1 MSAELL
7 NALDQL
13 EKEKGISKEVIICAI
28 EEALNASYGKNLETP
43 ADTRVEYN
51 RENGQIKLYARK
63 TVVEEVTDENRQ
75 LSLAEARTIDP
86 EFELD
91 DVAEFEITPSDFG
104 RLASQ
109 KAKQIIIQKIRE
121 EERNMIYDQY
131 VTKEKDIVSG
141 TVQRIESRQNGEK
154 IIYVDLGKIE
164 AVLLPSEQ
172 VPDETYKFNE
182 RIKAFVVEVKKTSK
196 EPKILISR
204 THPGL
209 IKRLFELEV
218 PEIHDGIVEIKGIAR
233 EAGSRTKMSVFSKD
247 ENIEP
252 VGACVGQKGTRV
264 QVIVDELRGERID
277 IIKWSEDPAELIG
290 NSLSPAKVVS
300 VEIDEEEK
308 NAAVIVPDQQLSL
321 AIGKEGQNVRL
332 AAKLTGWKIDIKS
345 ESQARDSVEKGLFQE
360 AEPAEFSEEKPEDAE
375 EKVTDSGEAG
385 RQQAEEE

>member
-7 NALDQL
+7 SALDQL
-13 EKEKGISKEVIICAI
+13 EKEKGISKESIISAI
-28 EEALNASYGKNLETP
+28 EEALNASYGKNLDSP

-51 RENGQIKLYARK
+51 RETGQIKLYARK
-63 TVVEEVTDENRQ
+63 VVVEEVTDENCQ
-75 LSLAEARTIDP
+75 LSLQEAREIDP

-121 EERNMIYDQY
+121 EERNMIYDQFI
-131 VTKEKDIVSG
+131 TKEKDIVSG
-141 TVQRIESRQNGEK
+141 TVQRTEVKAGGDK

-172 VPDETYKFNE
+172 VPGENYRFNE
-182 RIKAFVVEVKKTSK
+182 RIKAFVLEVKKTSK
-196 EPKILISR
+196 EPRILISR

-218 PEIHDGIVEIKGIAR
+218 PEIHDGVVEIKGIAR
-233 EAGSRTKMSVFSKD
+233 EAGSRTKMSVCSLD
-247 ENIEP
+247 ENVEP

-277 IIKWSEDPAELIG
+277 IIKWSDDPAELIG

-300 VEIDEEEK
+300 VEINEEESS
-308 NAAVIVPDQQLSL
+308 AEVIVPDQQLSL

-345 ESQARDSVEKGLFQE
+345 ESQVRDSIEKDLFHT
-360 AEPAEFSEEKPEDAE
+360 EDAE
-375 EKVTDSGEAG
+375 DAETVGDEVSEETEA
-385 RQQAEEE
+385 

>member
-7 NALDQL
+7 SALDQL
-13 EKEKGISKEVIICAI
+13 EKEKGISKESIICAI
-28 EEALNASYGKNLETP
+28 EEALNASYGKNLESP

-63 TVVEEVTDENRQ
+63 TVVEEVTDENCQ
-75 LSLAEARTIDP
+75 LSLEEARRIDP

-91 DVAEFEITPSDFG
+91 DVAELEITPSDFG

-109 KAKQIIIQKIRE
+109 KAKQIIIQKIRK

-131 VTKEKDIVSG
+131 ITKEKDIVSG
-141 TVQRIESRQNGEK
+141 TVQRTELKANGDK

-172 VPDETYKFNE
+172 IPGESYRFNE
-182 RIKAFVVEVKKTSK
+182 RIKAFVLEVKKTSK

-233 EAGSRTKMSVFSKD
+233 EAGSRTKMSVCSKD

-300 VEIDEEEK
+300 VDINEEEK
-308 NAAVIVPDQQLSL
+308 TAAVIVPDQQLSL

-345 ESQARDSVEKGLFQE
+345 ESQARENVEKDLFQ
-360 AEPAEFSEEKPEDAE
+360 AEGPEEISEDLFDDMLQENSEEQE
-375 EKVTDSGEAG
+375 
-385 RQQAEEE
+385 

>member
-91 DVAEFEITPSDFG
+91 DIAEFEITPSDFG

>member
-7 NALDQL
+7 SALDQL
-13 EKEKGISKEVIICAI
+13 EKEKGISKESIICAI
-28 EEALNASYGKNLETP
+28 EEALNASYGKNLDSP

-63 TVVEEVTDENRQ
+63 TVVEEVTDENCQ
-75 LSLAEARTIDP
+75 LSLEEARNIDP

-131 VTKEKDIVSG
+131 ITKEKDIVSG
-141 TVQRIESRQNGEK
+141 TVQRTEVKAGGEK

-172 VPDETYKFNE
+172 VPGENYRFNE
-182 RIKAFVVEVKKTSK
+182 RIKAFVLEVKKTSK

-218 PEIHDGIVEIKGIAR
+218 PEIHEGIVEIKAIAR
-233 EAGSRTKMSVFSKD
+233 EAGSRTKMSVCSND

-300 VEIDEEEK
+300 VDINEEEK
-308 NAAVIVPDQQLSL
+308 SAAVIVPDQQLSL

-345 ESQARDSVEKGLFQE
+345 ESQARDNVEKDLFQTE
-360 AEPAEFSEEKPEDAE
+360 NPEDISEDLFDDMLQEQE
-375 EKVTDSGEAG
+375 EQE
-385 RQQAEEE
+385 

>member
-75 LSLAEARTIDP
+75 LSLAEARMIDP

>member
-7 NALDQL
+7 SALDQL
-13 EKEKGISKEVIICAI
+13 EKEKGISKESIICAI

-43 ADTRVEYN
+43 ADPRVEYN

-63 TVVEEVTDENRQ
+63 VVVEEVTDENCQ
-75 LSLAEARTIDP
+75 LSLEEAREIDP

-109 KAKQIIIQKIRE
+109 KAKQIIIQKLRE
-121 EERNMIYDQY
+121 EERNLIYDEF
-131 VTKEKDIVSG
+131 VTKAKDIVSG
-141 TVQRIESRQNGEK
+141 TVQRVETKADGERL
-154 IIYVDLGKIE
+154 IYIDLGKIE

-172 VPDETYKFNE
+172 VPGESYRFNE
-182 RIKAFVVEVKKTSK
+182 RIKSFVVEVKKTNK
-196 EPKILISR
+196 EPKILLSR

-209 IKRLFELEV
+209 IKRLFEMEV
-218 PEIHDGIVEIKGIAR
+218 PEIREGIVEIRSISR
-233 EAGSRTKMSVFSKD
+233 EAGSRTKIAVHSND
-247 ENIEP
+247 ENIEA

-277 IIKWSEDPAELIG
+277 IVKWSEDPAEYIG

-300 VEIDEEEK
+300 VDVDEEEK
-308 NAAVIVPDQQLSL
+308 SAEVIVPDQQLSL

-345 ESQARDSVEKGLFQE
+345 ESQARSTLESDLF
-360 AEPAEFSEEKPEDAE
+360 
-375 EKVTDSGEAG
+375 
-385 RQQAEEE
+385 QAEETVEE

>member
-13 EKEKGISKEVIICAI
+13 EKEKGISKESIICAI
-28 EEALNASYGKNLETP
+28 EEALNVSYGKNLETP

-63 TVVEEVTDENRQ
+63 TVVEEVTDENCQ
-75 LSLAEARTIDP
+75 LSLAEARSIDP

-131 VTKEKDIVSG
+131 ITKEKDIVSG
-141 TVQRIESRQNGEK
+141 TVQRTELKGNGEK
-154 IIYVDLGKIE
+154 VAYIDLGKIE

-172 VPDETYKFNE
+172 VPGENYRFGE
-182 RIKAFVVEVKKTSK
+182 RIKAFVLEVKKTSK

-218 PEIHDGIVEIKGIAR
+218 PEIHDGVVEIKGIAR
-233 EAGSRTKMSVFSKD
+233 EAGSRTKMSVYSND

-300 VEIDEEEK
+300 VDIDEEEK
-308 NAAVIVPDQQLSL
+308 SAAVIVPDQQLSL

-345 ESQARDSVEKGLFQE
+345 ESQIRDNVEKDLFH
-360 AEPAEFSEEKPEDAE
+360 AESPEEISEDLFDNMLQKSDEDN
-375 EKVTDSGEAG
+375 
-385 RQQAEEE
+385 

>member
-13 EKEKGISKEVIICAI
+13 EKEKGISKESIICAI
-28 EEALNASYGKNLETP
+28 EEALNVSYGKNLDTP

-63 TVVEEVTDENRQ
+63 TVVEEVTDENCQ
-75 LSLAEARTIDP
+75 LSLAEARSIDP

-131 VTKEKDIVSG
+131 ITKDIVSG
-141 TVQRIESRQNGEK
+141 TVQRTELKGNGEK
-154 IIYVDLGKIE
+154 VAYIDLGKIE

-172 VPDETYKFNE
+172 VPGENYRFGE
-182 RIKAFVVEVKKTSK
+182 RIKAFVLEVKKTSK

-218 PEIHDGIVEIKGIAR
+218 PEIHDGVVEIKGIAR
-233 EAGSRTKMSVFSKD
+233 EAGSRTKMSVYSND

-300 VEIDEEEK
+300 VNIDEEEK
-308 NAAVIVPDQQLSL
+308 SAAVIVPDQQLSL

-345 ESQARDSVEKGLFQE
+345 ESQIRDNVEKDLFH
-360 AEPAEFSEEKPEDAE
+360 AENPEEISEDLFDDMLQKSDEDN
-375 EKVTDSGEAG
+375 
-385 RQQAEEE
+385 

>member
-13 EKEKGISKEVIICAI
+13 EKEKGISKETIICAI

-63 TVVEEVTDENRQ
+63 TVVEEVTDENCQ
-75 LSLAEARTIDP
+75 LSLEEAREIDP
-86 EFELD
+86 EFELN
-91 DVAEFEITPSDFG
+91 DVAEFEITPADFG

-109 KAKQIIIQKIRE
+109 KAKQIIIQKLRE
-121 EERNMIYDQY
+121 EERNMIYDEY
-131 VTKEKDIVSG
+131 ITKAKDIVSG
-141 TVQRIESRQNGEK
+141 TVQRIETKGDGERF
-154 IIYVDLGKIE
+154 IYIDLGKIE

-172 VPDETYKFNE
+172 VAGETYRFNE

-196 EPKILISR
+196 EPKIILSR

-209 IKRLFELEV
+209 IKRLFEMEV
-218 PEIHDGIVEIKGIAR
+218 PEIHDGIVEIKSVSR
-233 EAGSRTKMSVFSKD
+233 EAGSRTKIAVHSND
-247 ENIEP
+247 ENIEA

-264 QVIVDELRGERID
+264 QVIVDELKGERID
-277 IIKWSEDPAELIG
+277 IVKWSEDPAEYIG

-300 VEIDEEEK
+300 VDVDEEEK
-308 NAAVIVPDQQLSL
+308 SAEVVVPDQQLSL

-345 ESQARDSVEKGLFQE
+345 ESQARSSVANELF
-360 AEPAEFSEEKPEDAE
+360 AEDDTVAE
-375 EKVTDSGEAG
+375 E
-385 RQQAEEE
+385 